1 MENTLK
7 NGGVVGGLYV
17 LGVAPMVPFLL
28 IGLFVALFI
37 VLAILGHLQE
47 KKRRQAFLALA
58 RRLGLRYRDRD
69 KTMDDRYHFLNPLC
83 QGENRYAFNILEG
96 KYRDYPVQAFDYHYE
111 THSTDSKGRRQTHH
125 HYFSYF
131 ILEQEVSFPE
141 LRIYP
146 ETWLSKLGQMI
157 GFDDIDFE
165 SAEFSRSFTVRSKD
179 KRFAYD
185 ICNARLM
192 EYLLQHRDLSSE
204 LENRC
209 VAVSFPNRLE
219 PPEVER
225 NLDRLIEIR
234 TMFPEYLY
242 KT

>member
-1 MENTLK
+1 M
-7 NGGVVGGLYV
+7 
-17 LGVAPMVPFLL
+17 
-28 IGLFVALFI
+28 
-37 VLAILGHLQE
+37 
-47 KKRRQAFLALA
+47 
-58 RRLGLRYRDRD
+58 
-69 KTMDDRYHFLNPLC
+69 
-83 QGENRYAFNILEG
+83 
-96 KYRDYPVQAFDYHYE
+96 
-111 THSTDSKGRRQTHH
+111 
-125 HYFSYF
+125 
-131 ILEQEVSFPE
+131 
-141 LRIYP
+141 
-146 ETWLSKLGQMI
+146 SKLGQMI